1 MSVNFHEMKEVNYIP
16 HFLLNRIG
24 KKQVLILN
32 NKNQGTVFCT
42 HNLEEEALEPISGW
56 EAQAIQEMSAEL
68 KLPQLALSFMKL
80 DLKSIE
86 QSIQDLNEDNAIKNE
101 LRMLRTFYDQLYMV
115 FVYSGDET
123 KGDQALMLH
132 LGAYRDEE
140 DSSHS
145 EFVRTYDFNK
155 AMIAHSA
162 SMNTPNYASKH
173 GEWTIINEEG
183 KGLNLSEAMA
193 VYLGTQIIEP
203 SLTYLNKIDLIED
216 PTTQIVP
223 GIISKEGWWMFSQ
236 LWKSTNVMINRGERA
251 GSC

>member
-1 MSVNFHEMKEVNYIP
+1 MSINFQEMKEVNYIP
-16 HFLLNRIG
+16 HFLLNRVD
-24 KKQVLILN
+24 KNQVLLLN
-32 NKNQGTVFCT
+32 DPSQGTVLGT
-42 HNLEEEALEPISGW
+42 HCWEDEALKPIVGW

-68 KLPQLALSFMKL
+68 NLPQLALSIMKL

-123 KGDQALMLH
+123 KEDQALMLH
-132 LGAYRDEE
+132 LGAHREE
-140 DSSHS
+140 ENNQS

-162 SMNTPNYASKH
+162 TMSTPNYASKH
-173 GEWTIINEEG
+173 GEWTIVNEAG

-203 SLTYLNKIDLIED
+203 SLTYLNKIELIED

-236 LWKSTNVMINRGERA
+236 LWKSTNIMINRGELA
-251 GSC
+251 VSYS